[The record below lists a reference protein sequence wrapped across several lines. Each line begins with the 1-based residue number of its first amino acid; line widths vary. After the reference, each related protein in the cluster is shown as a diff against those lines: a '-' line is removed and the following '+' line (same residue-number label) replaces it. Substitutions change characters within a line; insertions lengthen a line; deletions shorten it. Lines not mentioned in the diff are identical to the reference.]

1 MSTRAKARVCVV
13 VWISP
18 LLVMDSVLLL
28 GSWSVLAHGWMGCVI
43 VLLRSVRRGAPG
55 SAGLRFTVG
64 WRRQLERGGKA
75 GSGFSPG
82 RAGAPAPRARLHRAK
97 MPLEPHGAAAAEP
110 RRGGERRR
118 ASP

>member
-1 MSTRAKARVCVV
+1 MGIARYFRAYFYLERVKRFGNVP
-13 VWISP
+13 WIGKP
-18 LLVMDSVLLL
+18 LDIDDEALMAGRDSRELVMDSVLLL

-43 VLLRSVRRGAPG
+43 VLLRSVRGGAPV

-82 RAGAPAPRARLHRAK
+82 RAGRVSAL
-97 MPLEPHGAAAAEP
+97 GALP
-110 RRGGERRR
+110 
-118 ASP
+118 